1 MSGGGGDGSWPR
13 GLRGFVQWVPKKMR
27 GLSSENASHE
37 ERSPF
42 VAFFA
47 FLAFRENGA

>member
-1 MSGGGGDGSWPR
+1 MSGGGGCGAWPR
-13 GLRGFVQWVPKKMR
+13 GLRGFVQWVPIKKMR
-27 GLSSENASHE
+27 GLPSENASHE

-47 FLAFRENGA
+47 FRENGA